1 MSKRYTQEFKKWF
14 LIGGVDGLQDRARQ
28 RVFACCGL
36 PHNILNTKLDQASHI
51 GFVEIQD
58 RSIECDIRAQNP
70 TQDFHMLTIGDCL
83 CKQAHQ
89 SIAYF
94 CAMIIQSP
102 VCGSQTIRSTQGT
115 GNESQ

>member
-58 RSIECDIRAQNP
+58 RHACQMLSISYAKTPLSWD
-70 TQDFHMLTIGDCL
+70 
-83 CKQAHQ
+83 
-89 SIAYF
+89 
-94 CAMIIQSP
+94 
-102 VCGSQTIRSTQGT
+102 
-115 GNESQ
+115 ESKGKVH